1 MARLRILVVNAG
13 STSLK
18 LSVVADDDSA
28 KAVDSLTE
36 TPTVE
41 AAAHRVVHG
50 GERFHEPVRIDDDVR
65 RELGA
70 LAELAPLH
78 MAPALKAIDDAR
90 RALPAVPHV
99 AVFDTAF
106 HATLPAEAFTYALPR
121 RWREQWGI
129 RRYGFHGLSVAW
141 SAERVRVP
149 RLIVCHLGG
158 GCSVTAVHAGNSV
171 DTTMG
176 FSPLE
181 GVPMATRPGSIDVEI
196 LLYLLRHRYLTEDEL
211 EHELEHQ
218 SGLLGLGGS
227 ARVEELESSAEPKA
241 RLALDVFA
249 HQVAGAVARM
259 AVSLGG
265 LDAIVFT
272 AGIGEGSAK
281 VRSDICARLGF
292 LGVALDPELNN
303 TAIPDTDL
311 ASEDAAVRVWIVR
324 AREDIVAARAARKV
338 IGV

>member
-1 MARLRILVVNAG
+1 MISTGIAG
-13 STSLK
+13 S
-18 LSVVADDDSA
+18 
-28 KAVDSLTE
+28 AVSSIGE
-36 TPTVE
+36 TD
-41 AAAHRVVHG
+41 RWIG
-50 GERFHEPVRIDDDVR
+50 G
-65 RELGA
+65 
-70 LAELAPLH
+70 
-78 MAPALKAIDDAR
+78 
-90 RALPAVPHV
+90 
-99 AVFDTAF
+99 
-106 HATLPAEAFTYALPR
+106 
-121 RWREQWGI
+121 
-129 RRYGFHGLSVAW
+129 SVAH
-141 SAERVRVP
+141 SPEARCTPERAGSGRV
-149 RLIVCHLGG
+149 
-158 GCSVTAVHAGNSV
+158 
-171 DTTMG
+171 DD
-176 FSPLE
+176 
-181 GVPMATRPGSIDVEI
+181 ATRPGSIDVEI

>member
-28 KAVDSLTE
+28 KAVDTLTE

-50 GERFHEPVRIDDDVR
+50 GERFHEPVRIDGDVR

-129 RRYGFHGLSVAW
+129 RRSASTVSRWRGRPNGFA
-141 SAERVRVP
+141 
-149 RLIVCHLGG
+149 C
-158 GCSVTAVHAGNSV
+158 
-171 DTTMG
+171 
-176 FSPLE
+176 
-181 GVPMATRPGSIDVEI
+181 
-196 LLYLLRHRYLTEDEL
+196 
-211 EHELEHQ
+211 
-218 SGLLGLGGS
+218 
-227 ARVEELESSAEPKA
+227 
-241 RLALDVFA
+241 
-249 HQVAGAVARM
+249 
-259 AVSLGG
+259 
-265 LDAIVFT
+265 
-272 AGIGEGSAK
+272 
-281 VRSDICARLGF
+281 
-292 LGVALDPELNN
+292 
-303 TAIPDTDL
+303 
-311 ASEDAAVRVWIVR
+311 R
-324 AREDIVAARAARKV
+324 A
-338 IGV
+338 